1 MNFYPVMAYLRHRL
15 YANSSAGHGVHSP
28 FIYDFLTTVLRNKTS
43 GDVVSHIESLRREMT
58 SDKRIINVTDL
69 GAGSLK
75 KRGAERRVAEIAG
88 SASLPVRYAEQL
100 ARIAG
105 SMEHRAWST
114 GQAVWS
120 MEQRAE
126 SEEQRA
132 ESEEQRAESKE
143 QRGESEEQRA
153 GITDHPQAGSPLKA
167 EHGIF
172 LELGTSLGISTLAI
186 ALAVPGRRVVSV
198 EGCPEQ
204 SKIARTNLE
213 QHGAVNT
220 EVLNMGFTDALKK
233 LRADDEKVIFAFI
246 DGDHRGE
253 ALVSYVKSVSR
264 LGDEMIIVAD
274 DIHLSK
280 DMYRGWRMI
289 IESGMAEASVESNR
303 FGILFMRSSLTPGRY
318 KVWC

>member
-15 YANSSAGHGVHSP
+15 SASSIAGHGVHSP

-43 GDVVSHIESLRREMT
+43 GDVVSHIESLRREMIT
-58 SDKRIINVTDL
+58 DRRVIDVTDL

-75 KRGAERRVAEIAG
+75 KKGAERNVAEIAG
-88 SASLPVRYAEQL
+88 SASLPVRYAGQL

-114 GQAVWS
+114 GYGAPS
-120 MEQRAE
+120 LEQRAE
-126 SEEQRA
+126 SIEHRGESKEQRA
-132 ESEEQRAESKE
+132 ESNEQ
-143 QRGESEEQRA
+143 GA
-153 GITDHPQAGSPLKA
+153 GNREHAPAGSALKG
-167 EHGIF
+167 EHGVF

-204 SKIARTNLE
+204 AAIARTNLE
-213 QHGAVNT
+213 RHGAVNA
-220 EVLNMGFTDALKK
+220 EVLNMGFTDALQK
-233 LRADDEKVIFAFI
+233 LRADDVKVIFAFI

-253 ALVSYVKSVSR
+253 ALMSYVKAVSR

-289 IESGMAEASVESNR
+289 TESGMAEASMETNR
-303 FGILFMRSSLTPGRY
+303 FGILFMRSSLTQGRY